1 MAENQRLKQVI
12 GLSLS
17 FFVILFSIFSP
28 FYFSH
33 KKCLFHRWRI
43 CLVLKH
49 MYLNK
54 VSHLSQSAIFATHL
68 ILLKTMTVQTLLSSW
83 GKFVKFHW
91 FQLFSLLLFLFF
103 LGGGGVGVGF
113 LDEVWN
119 KIQDSIQVYLR
130 QTSVFRCLIFTKAC
144 SCGSIEEIDQTEKS
158 ILRFNYFSGFS
169 ITISTHVLYVG
180 NKTKI
185 LMGLSSLTLKNTN
198 TLLSV

>member
-1 MAENQRLKQVI
+1 MHLILLMQGAQLMAENQRLKQVI
-12 GLSLS
+12 GLSLP

-43 CLVLKH
+43 YLVLKH

-91 FQLFSLLLFLFF
+91 FQLFSLLLSLFFFF
-103 LGGGGVGVGF
+103 LGVGGWGF
-113 LDEVWN
+113 WMKYEIRFR
-119 KIQDSIQVYLR
+119 IQAKYIYIKPQYLGA
-130 QTSVFRCLIFTKAC
+130 LYLLK
-144 SCGSIEEIDQTEKS
+144 
-158 ILRFNYFSGFS
+158 
-169 ITISTHVLYVG
+169 HVV
-180 NKTKI
+180 
-185 LMGLSSLTLKNTN
+185 
-198 TLLSV
+198 VVQ

>member
-12 GLSLS
+12 GLSLP

-43 CLVLKH
+43 YLVLKH

-91 FQLFSLLLFLFF
+91 FQLFSLLLSFF
-103 LGGGGVGVGF
+103 FFFFMGGVGF

-119 KIQDSIQVYLR
+119 KIQDSIQVYLH
-130 QTSVFRCLIFTKAC
+130 QTSIFRGLIFTKAC
-144 SCGSIEEIDQTEKS
+144 SCGSIEELDQTEKS
-158 ILRFNYFSGFS
+158 
-169 ITISTHVLYVG
+169 VLV
-180 NKTKI
+180 
-185 LMGLSSLTLKNTN
+185 
-198 TLLSV
+198 

>member
-1 MAENQRLKQVI
+1 MMDLYKKFGTCSILYCILCLRPYVLIIFCASYSFNAGSPTDGRKPTIKKGI

-17 FFVILFSIFSP
+17 FFVILFSIFFP
-28 FYFSH
+28 FYLSH
-33 KKCLFHRWRI
+33 KKCLFHGWRI
-43 CLVLKH
+43 CLALKH

-103 LGGGGVGVGF
+103 LGGGGGVGF

-119 KIQDSIQVYLR
+119 KI
-130 QTSVFRCLIFTKAC
+130 
-144 SCGSIEEIDQTEKS
+144 
-158 ILRFNYFSGFS
+158 
-169 ITISTHVLYVG
+169 
-180 NKTKI
+180 
-185 LMGLSSLTLKNTN
+185 
-198 TLLSV
+198 

>member
-17 FFVILFSIFSP
+17 LFVILFSIFSP

-43 CLVLKH
+43 CLALKH

-54 VSHLSQSAIFATHL
+54 VGHLSQSVIFATQP

-91 FQLFSLLLFLFF
+91 FQMFSLLLFFFFF
-103 LGGGGVGVGF
+103 LVGGCF
-113 LDEVWN
+113 WMKYEIRFR
-119 KIQDSIQVYLR
+119 IQSKYIYIKPQYLGA
-130 QTSVFRCLIFTKAC
+130 LYLLK
-144 SCGSIEEIDQTEKS
+144 
-158 ILRFNYFSGFS
+158 
-169 ITISTHVLYVG
+169 HVV
-180 NKTKI
+180 
-185 LMGLSSLTLKNTN
+185 
-198 TLLSV
+198 VVQ

>member
-17 FFVILFSIFSP
+17 FFVILFSIFSS

-33 KKCLFHRWRI
+33 KKCLFHIWRI
-43 CLVLKH
+43 CLALKH

-68 ILLKTMTVQTLLSSW
+68 ILLKTMTIQTLLSSW

-91 FQLFSLLLFLFF
+91 FQLFSLLLSFF
-103 LGGGGVGVGF
+103 FG
-113 LDEVWN
+113 EVWN
-119 KIQDSIQVYLR
+119 KIQDSSQVYLH
-130 QTSVFRCLIFTKAC
+130 QTSIFRGLIFTKAC
-144 SCGSIEEIDQTEKS
+144 SCGSMEELDQTEKS
-158 ILRFNYFSGFS
+158 VQRFNYFSGFS
-169 ITISTHVLYVG
+169 IRISTNVLYVG

-185 LMGLSSLTLKNTN
+185 SMGLSSLTLTN
-198 TLLSV
+198 THALLSV